1 CNTTHPLPRGGT
13 DLTGT
18 APCITS
24 WDRLWLMATRKLT
37 HELPTLLINQPS
49 GIFCRNRIVRWAFR
63 LTMKIKSTLLS
74 LLLLAGSLS
83 MMVLAQPF
91 VMAQVDAKPDGA
103 APPKTQEDKEKE
115 LERRR
120 ELDRKTLSLLDEI
133 AGGAWSLKLPEN
145 RSFVLAATA
154 DLFWERDEK
163 RARTIFWQ
171 ALDNLNMANPPAPQT
186 GARAT
191 AASKAQSP
199 NQYFATFAL
208 RQGFLRKVA
217 RRDPQLALDMLH
229 GTRLLPPEPANV
241 KYHLP
246 DESDLEQEIASEV
259 AARDPRRALQIAR
272 ESLAKGLTFQLLNL
286 LYQLNEKNHDLGS
299 EFAGDII
306 DKLHTAK
313 LTTDGSGVQIAIQL
327 LLSSRTPKNV
337 AGENALVGGWRLK
350 LSDEE
355 RRDLV
360 ELIVDAAS
368 EVSANPN
375 LFFSVTQI
383 MPEVEQFAPERVAM
397 LRKKLAEVDRGLNP
411 EQKGWNEYNDLIMK
425 GNAEEMLEAAAAADG
440 ERRESLYRQAVV
452 TAVMNGRADRLRE
465 SINNQIEDEAR
476 KKSLIDALDSEQI
489 GFAAYR
495 GQTEELQKLL
505 PQIRLKEVRA
515 RAMAEIAILL
525 EKKGDHDEALKLL
538 DDAQALI
545 KVDLKSETQSDALMM
560 LMLASALV
568 DPPRAFAMVEP
579 IIDRANEEISRLLLL
594 DKVVKSGVVKKGE
607 IMMGQPGL
615 PLEFTVL
622 RYGKGI
628 VALAGADFNRTKAAA
643 DRFQR
648 PELRIMAR
656 LLIAQA
662 LLQQPP
668 PNPVVP

>member
-1 CNTTHPLPRGGT
+1 
-13 DLTGT
+13 
-18 APCITS
+18 
-24 WDRLWLMATRKLT
+24 
-37 HELPTLLINQPS
+37 
-49 GIFCRNRIVRWAFR
+49 
-63 LTMKIKSTLLS
+63 MKIKSTLLS
-74 LLLLAGSLS
+74 LLLLAGSLW
-83 MMVLAQPF
+83 MIVLAPSF
-91 VMAQVDAKPDGA
+91 VMAQVEANPNRA
-103 APPKTQEDKEKE
+103 APPGTQEDKEKE
-115 LERRR
+115 LERRK
-120 ELDRKTLSLLDEI
+120 ELDRKTLGLLDEI
-133 AGGAWSLKLPEN
+133 VGGAWSLKLPEN

-163 RARTIFWQ
+163 RARSIFWQ
-171 ALDNLNMANPPAPQT
+171 ALDNLNMANLPASQT
-186 GARAT
+186 AARA
-191 AASKAQSP
+191 AAGSKAQSQ

-229 GTRLLPPEPANV
+229 GTHQLAPEPANV

-259 AARDPRRALQIAR
+259 AVRDPRRALQIAR
-272 ESLAKGLTFQLLNL
+272 ESLGKGLTFQLLNL
-286 LYQLNEKNHDLGS
+286 LYQLNEKNQDLGS

-306 DKLHTAK
+306 GKLHTAK

-337 AGENALVGGWRLK
+337 AGENAALSGWRLK
-350 LSDEE
+350 LSDEQ

-360 ELIVDAAS
+360 ELIADAAS

-425 GNAEEMLEAAAAADG
+425 GNAEEMLKAAAAADG
-440 ERRESLYRQAVV
+440 ERRESLYQQAVV

-465 SINNQIEDEAR
+465 SINNQIEDESR
-476 KKSLIDALDSEQI
+476 KRSLLDSLDSEQI
-489 GFAAYR
+489 GVAAYR

-505 PQIRLKEVRA
+505 PQIRLKEARG
-515 RAMAEIAILL
+515 RAMAELAILL

-545 KVDLKSETQSDALMM
+545 KVDLKSDTQSDALMT

-568 DPPRAFAMVEP
+568 DPPRAFAIAEP
-579 IIDRANEEISRLLLL
+579 IIDRANDEISRLLLI
-594 DKVVKSGVVKKGE
+594 DKVVKSGFVKKGE
-607 IMMGQPGL
+607 IVLAQPGL
-615 PLEFTVL
+615 PLEFAVL
-622 RYGKGI
+622 KYGKG
-628 VALAGADFNRTKAAA
+628 VAVLASADFNRTKAAA

-662 LLQQPP
+662 LLQSPP

>member
-1 CNTTHPLPRGGT
+1 
-13 DLTGT
+13 
-18 APCITS
+18 
-24 WDRLWLMATRKLT
+24 
-37 HELPTLLINQPS
+37 
-49 GIFCRNRIVRWAFR
+49 
-63 LTMKIKSTLLS
+63 MKIKSTLLS

-83 MMVLAQPF
+83 IIVLAPPF
-91 VMAQVDAKPDGA
+91 VMAQVDANPNWA
-103 APPKTQEDKEKE
+103 APPRTQEDKEKE

-120 ELDRKTLSLLDEI
+120 ELDGKTLGLLDEI
-133 AGGAWSLKLPEN
+133 VGGAWSLKLPEN

-154 DLFWERDEK
+154 DLLWERDEK
-163 RARTIFWQ
+163 RARSIFWQ
-171 ALDNLNMANPPAPQT
+171 ALDNLNMTNPPATQ
-186 GARAT
+186 T
-191 AASKAQSP
+191 AARGAAGTKAQSP

-259 AARDPRRALQIAR
+259 AARDPKRALQIAR

-313 LTTDGSGVQIAIQL
+313 LADGSSIQIAIQL

-337 AGENALVGGWRLK
+337 AGENAAVGGWRLK
-350 LSDEE
+350 LSDEQ

-360 ELIVDAAS
+360 ELIVNAAS

-375 LFFSVTQI
+375 VFFSVTQV

-440 ERRESLYRQAVV
+440 DRRESLYQQAVV
-452 TAVMNGRADRLRE
+452 TAVMNGRAARLRE
-465 SINNQIEDEAR
+465 SINNQIEDESR
-476 KKSLIDALDSEQI
+476 KKSLTDALDSEQI

-495 GQTEELQKLL
+495 GQTDELQKLL
-505 PQIRLKEVRA
+505 PQIRLKEARG
-515 RAMAEIAILL
+515 RAMAELAVLL

-545 KVDLKSETQSDALMM
+545 KVDLKSDTQSDALMT

-594 DKVVKSGVVKKGE
+594 DKVVKSGFVKKGE
-607 IMMGQPGL
+607 IIMGQPGL

-622 RYGKGI
+622 RYGKGV

-662 LLQQPP
+662 LLQPPP

>member
-1 CNTTHPLPRGGT
+1 
-13 DLTGT
+13 
-18 APCITS
+18 
-24 WDRLWLMATRKLT
+24 
-37 HELPTLLINQPS
+37 
-49 GIFCRNRIVRWAFR
+49 
-63 LTMKIKSTLLS
+63 
-74 LLLLAGSLS
+74 
-83 MMVLAQPF
+83 
-91 VMAQVDAKPDGA
+91 
-103 APPKTQEDKEKE
+103 
-115 LERRR
+115 
-120 ELDRKTLSLLDEI
+120 
-133 AGGAWSLKLPEN
+133 
-145 RSFVLAATA
+145 
-154 DLFWERDEK
+154 
-163 RARTIFWQ
+163 
-171 ALDNLNMANPPAPQT
+171 
-186 GARAT
+186 
-191 AASKAQSP
+191 
-199 NQYFATFAL
+199 
-208 RQGFLRKVA
+208 
-217 RRDPQLALDMLH
+217 
-229 GTRLLPPEPANV
+229 
-241 KYHLP
+241 
-246 DESDLEQEIASEV
+246 
-259 AARDPRRALQIAR
+259 LQIAR

-337 AGENALVGGWRLK
+337 AGENAAVGGWRLK

-360 ELIVDAAS
+360 ELIVNAAS

-383 MPEVEQFAPERVAM
+383 MSEVEQFAPERVAM

-594 DKVVKSGVVKKGE
+594 DKVVKSGFVKKGE
-607 IMMGQPGL
+607 IVMGQPGL

-622 RYGKGI
+622 RYGKG
-628 VALAGADFNRTKAAA
+628 VAALAGADFNRTKAAA

-648 PELRIMAR
+648 PELRIIAR

>member
-1 CNTTHPLPRGGT
+1 MGPR
-13 DLTGT
+13 
-18 APCITS
+18 
-24 WDRLWLMATRKLT
+24 ATRKL
-37 HELPTLLINQPS
+37 HHYRNVPTLLITQSS
-49 GIFCRNRIVRWAFR
+49 GIFCRNRIVRSAFR

-83 MMVLAQPF
+83 IIVLAPPF
-91 VMAQVDAKPDGA
+91 VMAQVDANPNWA
-103 APPKTQEDKEKE
+103 APPRTQEDKEKQ

-120 ELDRKTLSLLDEI
+120 ELDGKTLGLLDEI
-133 AGGAWSLKLPEN
+133 VGGAWSLKLPEN

-154 DLFWERDEK
+154 DLLWERDEK
-163 RARTIFWQ
+163 RARSIFWQ
-171 ALDNLNMANPPAPQT
+171 ALDNLNMTNPPATQ
-186 GARAT
+186 T
-191 AASKAQSP
+191 AARGAAGTKAQSP

-259 AARDPRRALQIAR
+259 AARDPKRALQIAR

-313 LTTDGSGVQIAIQL
+313 LADGSSIQIAIQL

-337 AGENALVGGWRLK
+337 AGENAAVGGWRLK
-350 LSDEE
+350 LSDEQ

-360 ELIVDAAS
+360 ELIVNAAS

-375 LFFSVTQI
+375 VFFSVTQV

-440 ERRESLYRQAVV
+440 DRRESLYQQAVV
-452 TAVMNGRADRLRE
+452 TAVMNGRAARLRE
-465 SINNQIEDEAR
+465 SINNQIEDESR
-476 KKSLIDALDSEQI
+476 KKSLTDALDSEQI

-495 GQTEELQKLL
+495 GQTDELQKLL
-505 PQIRLKEVRA
+505 PQIRLKEARG
-515 RAMAEIAILL
+515 RAMAELAVLL

-545 KVDLKSETQSDALMM
+545 KVDLKSDTQSDALMT

-594 DKVVKSGVVKKGE
+594 DKVVKSGFVKKGE
-607 IMMGQPGL
+607 IIMGQPGL

-622 RYGKGI
+622 RYGKGV

-662 LLQQPP
+662 LLQPPP